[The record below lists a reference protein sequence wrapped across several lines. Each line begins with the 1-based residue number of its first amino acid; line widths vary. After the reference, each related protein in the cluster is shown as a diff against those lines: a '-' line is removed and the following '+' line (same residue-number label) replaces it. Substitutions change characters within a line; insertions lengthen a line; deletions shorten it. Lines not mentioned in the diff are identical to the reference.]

1 MKVSS
6 KMKIS
11 LGILSAGLVACS
23 LIMIYSQDQSISM
36 AEAQSQVKSVLPD
49 QSGKGNSVTAA
60 SSEVRATS
68 GMVAVSSNTAEE
80 QRALEAME
88 LITQNEFLML
98 YVKRETAEVAVKDK
112 RDGYIWFSNPVDR
125 EKDPKA
131 SPLYKSELS
140 SQLLVTYY
148 NEKGQLNTFN
158 SYDDSVK
165 KKQFKINSVDKGIK
179 IVYQLGN
186 IPKDYGNIPKVIGKQ
201 RFEERI
207 LGKLPDKDTRED
219 VAFKFRL
226 DEQKQVYEVRKLQ
239 DFVAEELSQKLEAI
253 GYTNEEAAKDNKDN
267 GAGSSAQEEGPRF
280 TVPLEI
286 TLDGEHLV
294 VKTAGKELQYTNA
307 YPIAMLQPLKYFGA
321 ADDKKDGYMFVP
333 DGSGALI
340 HLNNNKKNAEAYN
353 LPVYGS
359 DGTYDVKEK
368 IQTNEI
374 TRLPVFGI
382 KQNDHAMLGMIEG
395 GDAMANITADISG
408 RNDSYNTVGGK
419 FKVMDMDFYT
429 LKSGTKTSSV
439 PMFGQKPFQGDY
451 QIRYDFLSGPS
462 SDYTAMASKYREY
475 LVNKYGL
482 KKLEPAKASPFLLE
496 VEGAFQKQASFVGVP
511 YQSTEALTTFD
522 ETQSMLTALK
532 EKGVKDIGLRYVG
545 WFNDGIRHTSPSNVE
560 VVGELGGKKGFH
572 KLIDYMSKEN
582 IHLFPDVAFL
592 EKYKGASDAASFLDR
607 QKAKIYKYDPVMYVK
622 DTTKFSHY
630 LLSPSALAK
639 TVDGFV
645 SDYAKFG
652 LTGLSLR
659 DLGNEVN
666 SDFNPDHPINR
677 QEALNIAVDGT
688 DKLKQRAN
696 NLMVNGGN
704 AYSLPYA
711 NIIVNAPTKSSRLNL
726 TDEDVP
732 FYQIA
737 LHGFYDLAGEP
748 FNMQSVTDSR
758 VSLLKALETGSNI
771 YYQWYYS
778 DSSAVKDSD
787 YNELY
792 ALHYGDW
799 LDQAAGFYKE
809 AGTLLNEV
817 RSHVITDH
825 RKLAEGVVQT
835 TFENGKK
842 IIINYNATTVQ
853 VNNKQLEAMSYWVG
867 GE

>member
-1 MKVSS
+1 MSS

-23 LIMIYSQDQSISM
+23 LIVIYSQDQSVSM
-36 AEAQSQVKSVLPD
+36 AEAQSQVKSILPD
-49 QSGKGNSVTAA
+49 QAGKRNPVTAA
-60 SSEVRATS
+60 SAEVRAGS

-80 QRALEAME
+80 QRALQAME
-88 LITQNEFLML
+88 LVAQNEILML

-165 KKQFKINSVDKGIK
+165 KKQFKISSVDKGIK

-207 LGKLPDKDTRED
+207 LGKLTDKDTRED
-219 VAFKFRL
+219 VAFKFRY

-239 DFVAEELSQKLEAI
+239 DFVAEELSKKLEVI

-267 GAGSSAQEEGPRF
+267 GAGGSAQEEGPRF
-280 TVPLEI
+280 TVPLEY

-307 YPIAMLQPLKYFGA
+307 YPIAMLQLLKYFGA

-368 IQTNEI
+368 IQTNET

-395 GDAMANITADISG
+395 GDALANITADISG

-419 FKVMDMDFYT
+419 FRVMDMDFYT
-429 LKSGTKTSSV
+429 LTSGTKKSSV

-462 SDYTAMASKYREY
+462 SDYTAMAGKYREY
-475 LVNKYGL
+475 LVNKHGL

-545 WFNDGIRHTSPSNVE
+545 WFNDGIRHTSPSNVD
-560 VVGELGGKKGFH
+560 VVSELGGKKGLN
-572 KLIDYMSKEN
+572 KLIDYVSKEN
-582 IHLFPDVAFL
+582 IHLFLDVAFL

-622 DTTKFSHY
+622 DTSKFSHY

-645 SDYAKFG
+645 SDYEKLG

-677 QEALNIAVDGT
+677 QEALNIAALET
-688 DKLKQRAN
+688 EKLKQRAN

-711 NIIVNAPTKSSRLNL
+711 NMIVNAPTKSSRLNL

-758 VSLLKALETGSNI
+758 DSLLKALETGSDI

-792 ALHYGDW
+792 ALHYRDW

-809 AGTLLNEV
+809 ASTVLNEV
-817 RSHVITDH
+817 RQYVITDH

-842 IIINYNATTVQ
+842 IIINYNSAAVQ
-853 VNNKQLEAMSYWVG
+853 VNDKQLEAKSYWVG

>member
-1 MKVSS
+1 MSS

-462 SDYTAMASKYREY
+462 SDYTAMAGNYREY

>member
-1 MKVSS
+1 MSS

-23 LIMIYSQDQSISM
+23 LIVIYSQDQSISM

-60 SSEVRATS
+60 SSEVRAAS

-165 KKQFKINSVDKGIK
+165 KKQFKISTVDKGIK

-207 LGKLPDKDTRED
+207 LGKLTDKDTRED

-226 DEQKQVYEVRKLQ
+226 DEQKQIYEVRKLQ

-294 VKTAGKELQYTNA
+294 VKTASKELQYTNA

-368 IQTNEI
+368 IQTNET

-429 LKSGTKTSSV
+429 LTSGTKTSSV

-462 SDYTAMASKYREY
+462 SDYTAMAGKYREY

-496 VEGAFQKQASFVGVP
+496 VEGAFQKQESFVGVP

-639 TVDGFV
+639 TSGRIC
-645 SDYAKFG
+645 
-652 LTGLSLR
+652 LR
-659 DLGNEVN
+659 LREVW
-666 SDFNPDHPINR
+666 
-677 QEALNIAVDGT
+677 
-688 DKLKQRAN
+688 
-696 NLMVNGGN
+696 
-704 AYSLPYA
+704 PY
-711 NIIVNAPTKSSRLNL
+711 RL
-726 TDEDVP
+726 VP
-732 FYQIA
+732 
-737 LHGFYDLAGEP
+737 
-748 FNMQSVTDSR
+748 
-758 VSLLKALETGSNI
+758 
-771 YYQWYYS
+771 
-778 DSSAVKDSD
+778 
-787 YNELY
+787 
-792 ALHYGDW
+792 
-799 LDQAAGFYKE
+799 
-809 AGTLLNEV
+809 
-817 RSHVITDH
+817 
-825 RKLAEGVVQT
+825 
-835 TFENGKK
+835 
-842 IIINYNATTVQ
+842 
-853 VNNKQLEAMSYWVG
+853 
-867 GE
+867 

>member
-1 MKVSS
+1 MSS

-23 LIMIYSQDQSISM
+23 LIVIYSQDQSISM

-60 SSEVRATS
+60 SSEVRAAS

-165 KKQFKINSVDKGIK
+165 KKQFKISSVDKGIK

-207 LGKLPDKDTRED
+207 LGKLTDKDTRED
-219 VAFKFRL
+219 VAFKFRF

-239 DFVAEELSQKLEAI
+239 DFVAEELSKKLDAI

-294 VKTAGKELQYTNA
+294 VKTASKELQYTNA
-307 YPIAMLQPLKYFGA
+307 YPIAMLHPLKYFGA
-321 ADDKKDGYMFVP
+321 AGEKKDGYMFVP

-368 IQTNEI
+368 IQTNET

-382 KQNDHAMLGMIEG
+382 KQNDHAMIGMIEG

-429 LKSGTKTSSV
+429 LTSGTKTSSV

-462 SDYTAMASKYREY
+462 SDYTAMAGKYREY

-482 KKLEPAKASPFLLE
+482 KKLEPVKASPFLLE

-511 YQSTEALTTFD
+511 YQSTEALTTFE
-522 ETQSMLTALK
+522 ETQLMLTALK

-545 WFNDGIRHTSPSNVE
+545 WFNDGIRHTSPSIVE
-560 VVGELGGKKGFH
+560 VVGELGGKKGFR

-645 SDYAKFG
+645 SDYAEFG
-652 LTGLSLR
+652 LTGVSLR
-659 DLGNEVN
+659 DLGSEVN

-677 QEALNIAVDGT
+677 QEALNIAVSGT

-809 AGTLLNEV
+809 AGTVLNEV
-817 RSHVITDH
+817 RSYVITDH

-842 IIINYNATTVQ
+842 IIVNYNNAAVQ
-853 VNNKQLEAMSYWVG
+853 VNDKQLEAMSYWVG

>member
-1 MKVSS
+1 MSS

-23 LIMIYSQDQSISM
+23 LIVIYSQDQSVSM

-49 QSGKGNSVTAA
+49 KAGKGNPVTAA
-60 SSEVRATS
+60 SAEVRAAS
-68 GMVAVSSNTAEE
+68 GAVSVSSNTAEE

-165 KKQFKINSVDKGIK
+165 KKQFKISSVDKGIK
-179 IVYQLGN
+179 IVYQLGY

-207 LGKLPDKDTRED
+207 LGKLTDKDTRED

-239 DFVAEELSQKLEAI
+239 DFVAEELSKKLEAI

-267 GAGSSAQEEGPRF
+267 GAGSSTQEEGPRF

-286 TLDGEHLV
+286 TLDGEQLV
-294 VKTAGKELQYTNA
+294 VKTASKELQYTNA

-321 ADDKKDGYMFVP
+321 ASEKKDGYMFVP

-368 IQTNEI
+368 IQTNET
-374 TRLPVFGI
+374 TRMPVFGI

-429 LKSGTKTSSV
+429 LTSGTKTSSV

-462 SDYTAMASKYREY
+462 SDYTAMAGKYRAY

-496 VEGAFQKQASFVGVP
+496 VEGAFRKQASFVGVP
-511 YQSTEALTTFD
+511 YQSTEALTTFE
-522 ETQSMLTALK
+522 ETQLMLTALK

-560 VVGELGGKKGFH
+560 VVGELGGKKGFR

-645 SDYAKFG
+645 SDYAEFG

-659 DLGNEVN
+659 DLGSEVN

-677 QEALNIAVDGT
+677 QEALNIAVSGT
-688 DKLKQRAN
+688 DMLKQRAN
-696 NLMVNGGN
+696 NLMVSGGN

-809 AGTLLNEV
+809 AGTVLNEV
-817 RSHVITDH
+817 RSYVIADH

-842 IIINYNATTVQ
+842 IIVNYNNAAVQ
-853 VNNKQLEAMSYWVG
+853 VNDKQLEAMSYWVG